1 MNHHV
6 YFKILCLL
14 LIQMI
19 IISQAFGAPA
29 DLQREGLVVEEWE
42 EEAPQAGGRTLG
54 HLKKFTNKPF
64 NIASKWA
71 HRVGYI
77 LDPHYVYVKPGL
89 AGYLDPTGYYSSQ
102 INVINPTV
110 NGGYSS
116 AHSLSLPKSPEIS
129 EIQHDTNLSSW

>member
-1 MNHHV
+1 MKGLV
-6 YFKILCLL
+6 ILNMCCLL
-14 LIQMI
+14 LIQMMV
-19 IISQAFGAPA
+19 ISQTIGVLVG
-29 DLQREGLVVEEWE
+29 LQLEGLAAGDKYWE
-42 EEAPQAGGRTLG
+42 KESPKSEGRTLG

-89 AGYLDPTGYYSSQ
+89 AGYLDPTGYYTPQ
-102 INVINPTV
+102 INAMNPTV

-116 AHSLSLPKSPEIS
+116 AHSVS
-129 EIQHDTNLSSW
+129 LSSHLKYLNSNTI